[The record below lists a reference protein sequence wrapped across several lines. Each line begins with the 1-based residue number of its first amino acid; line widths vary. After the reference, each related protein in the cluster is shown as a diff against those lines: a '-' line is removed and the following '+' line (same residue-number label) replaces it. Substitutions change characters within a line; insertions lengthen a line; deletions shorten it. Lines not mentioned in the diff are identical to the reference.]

1 MSNAERLDYTLRVNG
16 EDRQVEGAWYFESLL
31 SVLRERLGLTGP
43 KFACG
48 HGRCGACTV
57 HIDGRPSCSCLAA
70 AATLQ
75 GREITT
81 IEGVNRDDGELT
93 ELQRALVEEGAVQ
106 CGYCT
111 PGFIMTATTFVAE
124 HPNADADAIRAGIYG
139 NVCRCTGYGRILAA
153 LERTTRSQD
162 G

>member
-1 MSNAERLDYTLRVNG
+1 
-16 EDRQVEGAWYFESLL
+16 
-31 SVLRERLGLTGP
+31 
-43 KFACG
+43 
-48 HGRCGACTV
+48 
-57 HIDGRPSCSCLAA
+57 
-70 AATLQ
+70 
-75 GREITT
+75 
-81 IEGVNRDDGELT
+81 VNRDDGELS
-93 ELQRALVEEGAVQ
+93 ELQRAFVEEGAVQ